1 MIWGPRAVEGVVRGG
16 GHWFWTRKTKELFP
30 DESLVDS
37 FVHLLRTRRCQRAG
51 VALRGK

>member
-16 GHWFWTRKTKELFP
+16 GHWFWTRKTKELFL